1 MKEKGMRNNLKALI
15 CAVAFLG
22 LFICGTAFADIIS
35 FDLNIGNEDL
45 SGGPWAAVEVDRI
58 SQTEADITVTRYGN
72 FLINAFGINPTGYT
86 GYNDLTSG
94 FSLRAIP
101 GSSPPL
107 QPKNMAGF
115 GRYSLVVRTIPPNA
129 VDTLS
134 FTLFGTWASA
144 ADVLAFNDKGYL
156 AAAHI
161 LMNDGTGNTG
171 FASAVPI
178 PAAVWLLGF
187 GVVGLVGAKRRIS

>member
-1 MKEKGMRNNLKALI
+1 MRNNLKVLI
-15 CAVAFLG
+15 WVGVFLG
-22 LFICGTAFADIIS
+22 FFLTGTAVADIIS
-35 FDLNIGNEDL
+35 FDLNIGNEAL
-45 SGGPWAAVEVDRI
+45 SGGSWAAVEVNQSGD
-58 SQTEADITVTRYGN
+58 EALITVTGYGN
-72 FLINAFGINPTGYT
+72 FLINGFGINPSAGYT
-86 GYNDLTSG
+86 GYDNLTSG
-94 FSLRAIP
+94 FSLKAIP
-101 GSSPPL
+101 GSPNPL

-115 GRYSLVVRTIPPNA
+115 GRYSLMVRAIPPDA

-134 FTLFGTWASA
+134 FTLFGTGWASA
-144 ADVLAFNDKGYL
+144 ADVLDFNDKGYL

-161 LMNDGTGNTG
+161 LMNDGSGNTG

>member
-1 MKEKGMRNNLKALI
+1 MRNNLKVLI
-15 CAVAFLG
+15 WVGVFLG
-22 LFICGTAFADIIS
+22 FFVSGTAFADIIS
-35 FDLNIGNEDL
+35 FDLTIGNEDL

-58 SQTEADITVTRYGN
+58 SDTEANITVTRYIDTN

-86 GYNDLTSG
+86 GHDNLTSG
-94 FSLRAIP
+94 FSLKAIP

-115 GRYSLVVRTIPPNA
+115 GRYSLMVRTIPPNA

>member
-1 MKEKGMRNNLKALI
+1 MRNNLKALI

-134 FTLFGTWASA
+134 FTLFGTGWMSA
-144 ADVLAFNDKGYL
+144 ADVLAFNNDGYL

-161 LMNDGTGNTG
+161 LMNDCTGNTG
-171 FASAVPI
+171 FASASAVPI
-178 PAAVWLLGF
+178 PAAFWLLGF
-187 GVVGLVGAKRRIS
+187 GVVGLVGAKRRIG